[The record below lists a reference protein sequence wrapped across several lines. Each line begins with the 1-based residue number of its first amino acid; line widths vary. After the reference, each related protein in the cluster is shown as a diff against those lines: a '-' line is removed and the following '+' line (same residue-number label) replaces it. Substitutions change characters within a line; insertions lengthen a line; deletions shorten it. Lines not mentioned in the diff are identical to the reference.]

1 MKITVTVDCTPEEA
15 RAFLGFPDMS
25 AIQQRMLGAMQE
37 QFRQQMSANPEVA
50 MKSWFGT
57 DLQELSEMQR
67 NYWQQMLTPTGQKK
81 E

>member
-25 AIQQRMLGAMQE
+25 AIQQQMLGAMQE
-37 QFRQQMSANPEVA
+37 QFRQQMSVNPEVA

-57 DLQELSEMQR
+57 GLQELSEMQR
-67 NYWQQMLTPTGQKK
+67 NYWQQMLTPTGQKN